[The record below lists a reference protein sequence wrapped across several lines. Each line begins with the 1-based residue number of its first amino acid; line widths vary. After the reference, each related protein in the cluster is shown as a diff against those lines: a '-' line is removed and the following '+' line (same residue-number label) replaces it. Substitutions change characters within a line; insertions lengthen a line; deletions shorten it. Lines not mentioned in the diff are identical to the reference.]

1 MNASPHTNLTCP
13 DTDVYSIARGESEQ
27 ALRTVIEADLVV
39 HGIGQLVTCEP
50 TQGEGPL
57 GLQENAAVA
66 AHDGQIVWVGATTR
80 WEGRLD
86 LTPDAVIVDAGGR
99 CTMPGFVDAR
109 TQLLWAGCRAD
120 EFAARVRG
128 QPYWGGGIMR
138 SVRSTRAASME
149 ALLEAGRKRL
159 RGFLRHGVTA
169 LEIKSGF
176 GLDLATEER
185 LLQVAALLD
194 DETPQ
199 RLVTTFF
206 GAHVVPEG
214 RDGEEYVR
222 ELTEVMIPRLRAS
235 AVFCD
240 AWCDPGAFDAAQCR
254 RILNKAYGLGY
265 QLKLRASQLAP
276 GEGPR
281 LAVELGITSVDQL
294 NYLRD
299 GDARLLAESAVVC
312 VLCPG
317 TTANLR
323 LAGEGSARALAA
335 AGCQLAIAT
344 DYNPGTSCSE
354 NMCLMIGLACQ
365 ELGLTPEEA
374 LRAATLGG
382 ARALRLQRQCGSV
395 RLGKRCDLLLLD
407 AESYIEIPYRLGVN
421 LVETP
426 ICEGRVV

>member
-1 MNASPHTNLTCP
+1 MNASPQTSLTRP
-13 DTDVYSIARGESEQ
+13 DMGVYSIARGEP
-27 ALRTVIEADLVV
+27 RIVIEADLVV

-66 AHDGQIVWVGATTR
+66 ARQGQIAWVGATTR
-80 WEGRLD
+80 WEGRLE
-86 LTPDAVIVDAGGR
+86 LTDDAVIVDAGGR
-99 CTMPGFVDAR
+99 CAIPGFVDAR
-109 TQLLWAGCRAD
+109 AHLLWAGCRAD

-138 SVRSTRAASME
+138 SVRSTRAASTE
-149 ALLEAGRKRL
+149 ALLESGRRRL
-159 RGFLRHGVTA
+159 GGFLRHGITA
-169 LEIKSGF
+169 LEAKSGF

-185 LLQVAALLD
+185 LLEVAGRLGE
-194 DETPQ
+194 ETPQ

-214 RDGEEYVR
+214 RDAEEYVR
-222 ELTEVMIPRLRAS
+222 ELTEVMIPRLRPL

-240 AWCDPGAFDAAQCR
+240 AWCDPGAFDAPQCR

-276 GEGPR
+276 GEGPH

-299 GDARLLAESAVVC
+299 GDARMLAESAVVC

-323 LAGEGSARALAA
+323 LAGEGSARALAG

-407 AESYIEIPYRLGVN
+407 AENYIEIPYRLGVN
-421 LVETP
+421 LVEIP
-426 ICEGRVV
+426 ICQGRVV

>member
-1 MNASPHTNLTCP
+1 
-13 DTDVYSIARGESEQ
+13 
-27 ALRTVIEADLVV
+27 VIEADLVV

-50 TQGEGPL
+50 MQGEGPL
-57 GLQENAAVA
+57 GLQEDAAVA
-66 AHDGQIVWVGATTR
+66 AREGAIVWIGASSR

-86 LTPDAVIVDAGGR
+86 LGEGAVIVDAGGR
-99 CTMPGFVDAR
+99 CATPGFVDAR
-109 TQLLWAGCRAD
+109 AQLLWSGCRAD

-138 SVRSTRAASME
+138 SVRSTRAAAVE
-149 ALLEAGRKRL
+149 ALLEIGRKRL
-159 RGFLRHGVTA
+159 RSFLRHGVTA
-169 LEIKSGF
+169 LEAKSGF
-176 GLDLATEER
+176 GLDLESEER
-185 LLQVAALLD
+185 LLQTAALLAT
-194 DETPQ
+194 ETPQ
-199 RLVTTFF
+199 RLVSTFF

-214 RDGEEYVR
+214 REPDDYLR
-222 ELTEVMIPRLRAS
+222 ELTEVMIPRLRPL

-254 RILNKAYGLGY
+254 AILNKAYGLGY

-276 GEGPR
+276 GQGPR
-281 LAVELGITSVDQL
+281 LAVDLGVTSVDQL
-294 NYLRD
+294 NYLGD
-299 GDARLLAESAVVC
+299 GDARMLAESAVVC

-323 LAGEGSARALAA
+323 LAGEGSARALAG

-365 ELGLTPEEA
+365 ELGLTIEES

-395 RLGKRCDLLLLD
+395 RLGKRCDLLMLD

-421 LVETP
+421 LVETA
-426 ICEGRVV
+426 ICQGRVVNQWGAELGGRPLIPL